1 MESPIIPLGDKIVIL
16 PQEEGEQ
23 TYGNIIVPD
32 TGQEKPEMGKVLAV
46 GPGRISTDGT
56 LIPNRL
62 EVGQT
67 KRMSVIK
74 DPIIAPYE
82 IQVEEDQYVLVDTEK
97 DKPLGY
103 YSDITNA
110 IQKISRLGLANAKE
124 EYTLAGFIESFN
136 NIKNKLT
143 NSINN

>member
-1 MESPIIPLGDKIVIL
+1 MR
-16 PQEEGEQ
+16 
-23 TYGNIIVPD
+23 
-32 TGQEKPEMGKVLAV
+32 
-46 GPGRISTDGT
+46 GRQK
-56 LIPNRL
+56 
-62 EVGQT
+62 GQT
-67 KRMSVIK
+67 KRMSIIK
-74 DPIIAPYE
+74 DSIMAPYE
-82 IQVEEDQYVLVDTEK
+82 IQVEEDQYVLIDTEK

-143 NSINN
+143 NSIKN

>member
-1 MESPIIPLGDKIVIL
+1 MR
-16 PQEEGEQ
+16 
-23 TYGNIIVPD
+23 
-32 TGQEKPEMGKVLAV
+32 
-46 GPGRISTDGT
+46 GRQK
-56 LIPNRL
+56 
-62 EVGQT
+62 GQT
-67 KRMSVIK
+67 KRMSMIK

-82 IQVEEDQYVLVDTEK
+82 IQVEEDQYVLIDTEK

-110 IQKISRLGLANAKE
+110 IQKISRLGLANAIE

-143 NSINN
+143 NSIKN